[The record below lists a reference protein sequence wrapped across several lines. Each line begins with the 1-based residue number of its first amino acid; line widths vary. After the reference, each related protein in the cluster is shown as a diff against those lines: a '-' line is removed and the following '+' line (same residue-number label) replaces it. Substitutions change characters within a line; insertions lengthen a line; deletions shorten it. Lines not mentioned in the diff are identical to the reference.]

1 MVFIEDSPA
10 ERAVASLGAG
20 KTIHVLGQPGI
31 SLKLLS
37 FRRAHYPE
45 YDRML
50 DSGLPYEV
58 VILGFT
64 LIALKSLIR
73 RLKQASFSLLLS

>member
-10 ERAVASLGAG
+10 ERALASLGAG
-20 KTIHVLGQPGI
+20 KTIHVLGQPRI

-58 VILGFT
+58 VILG
-64 LIALKSLIR
+64 IYPNSPEVVD
-73 RLKQASFSLLLS
+73 